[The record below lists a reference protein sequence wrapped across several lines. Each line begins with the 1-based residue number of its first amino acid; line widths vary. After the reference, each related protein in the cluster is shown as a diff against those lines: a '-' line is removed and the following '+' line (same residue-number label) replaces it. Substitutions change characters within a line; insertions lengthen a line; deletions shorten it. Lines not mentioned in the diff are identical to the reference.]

1 VKPRTIADALLAKH
15 GPRTA
20 HWKVRGRT
28 LRHLYVQPMLGHRDP
43 TTSEVQRATFWI
55 VVGQMI
61 EKVGNSAGWA

>member
-1 VKPRTIADALLAKH
+1 VKPRTIADALIAKH
-15 GPRTA
+15 GLRPA

-28 LRHLYVQPMLGHRDP
+28 LRHLYVTPMVGGRLP